1 MNFYFFIQ
9 YAVEAEAKLEEIR
22 ILLASQN
29 NFEPFTTY
37 KRLDQPRTGGLK
49 PENIYEFLL
58 DNEIQVGQDELDY
71 IFRVLDEDSDSLVT
85 YQDFKNAILPK
96 MNDQV
101 KDQALNHKSYDLPV
115 DMQLPK
121 EIETQLSQFFIQIK
135 QNYLQYQQ
143 IQEKIDLNQLDI
155 YDNDNQITV
164 DSLKNWLQQQG
175 EDISNEILENFVTI
189 IQGQQQQLQILLDQ
203 IYTENQEEQEQQ
215 VEENVDQEQQQ
226 EDQEQEQALQ
236 EDQEQFLQEEELE
249 QVQQKDTDQDEND
262 TQQNNQQ
269 EQQSQEI
276 EYKSLDYKKS
286 KNDSYNDIDY
296 QIQQLKNKIN
306 KLEVILGQK
315 NTSPIGS
322 LLKNEYNRELLNF
335 SRMSYQRKFNP
346 SSPTQKND
354 LIRQQLRLDEEIKIE
369 EIKQK
374 ILLTQINNSTNV
386 HSSGFYSNRFQ
397 NQIFQSPLNQS
408 KSKYISDNSGNKY
421 IGSNRKQYPN
431 FFQKSI
437 NFSNR
442 KF

>member
-37 KRLDQPRTGGLK
+37 KRLDQPRTGGLR
-49 PENIYEFLL
+49 PENIFEFLY
-58 DNEIQVGQDELDY
+58 DNEIQVDQNELDY
-71 IFRVLDEDSDSLVT
+71 IFKVLDEDSDGLVT

-121 EIETQLSQFFIQIK
+121 EIETQLSQFFNQIK

-175 EDISNEILENFVTI
+175 EDISNEILENFVAI
-189 IQGQQQQLQILLDQ
+189 IQGQQQQLQNLLDQ
-203 IYTENQEEQEQQ
+203 IYTENQEEQEQK
-215 VEENVDQEQQQ
+215 VEENVDQEQQN
-226 EDQEQEQALQ
+226 EHQEQA
-236 EDQEQFLQEEELE
+236 LQEEELE
-249 QVQQKDTDQDEND
+249 QPQQKDTDQDLND
-262 TQQNNQQ
+262 TQNNQQ

-276 EYKSLDYKKS
+276 EYKSLDYKNQ
-286 KNDSYNDIDY
+286 KNDSYDDIDY
-296 QIQQLKNKIN
+296 QIQQLKNKIK
-306 KLEVILGQK
+306 KLEVVLGQK

-335 SRMSYQRKFNP
+335 SRMNYQRKFNP

-354 LIRQQLRLDEEIKIE
+354 LIRQQLRLDEEIKLE

-374 ILLTQINNSTNV
+374 ILITQINNSAKIN
-386 HSSGFYSNRFQ
+386 SSGFYSNRLQ